1 MSSSPSDYTPRP
13 VSSRTTYALG
23 ALAVV
28 LIALIVFL
36 VYRWSSGGTTEVR
49 NNGYGSVHQAAV
61 VVSLESDAIRLGR
74 ADAPKTI
81 DIYLD
86 PLCPAC
92 GILERRYGQE
102 IAQKLD
108 EGKLAVRYLYV
119 DFLNDRSA
127 SKDYSTRAIAALQ
140 CVAEGGSGPVFAEFH
155 DTLFT
160 TRQPDE
166 GSDLGNDEL
175 ATIAAEAGATETA
188 RQCIVLHTRH
198 AAAEAAAAAAT
209 KALTEALSDKAATP
223 TVFDGDTKIDVN
235 DSEWVQ
241 HMAP

>member
-36 VYRWSSGGTTEVR
+36 VYRWSSDDTVEVR
-49 NNGYGSVHQAAV
+49 NNGYGSVRQASV
-61 VVSLESDAIRLGR
+61 VVSLESDAIHLGQ
-74 ADAPKTI
+74 ADAPTTI
-81 DIYLD
+81 DIYED

-92 GILERRYGQE
+92 GTLERRYGQE

-108 EGKLAVRYLYV
+108 EGKLAVRYLFV

-140 CVAEGGSGPVFAEFH
+140 CVAEGGSGPVFAKFR
-155 DTLFT
+155 DTLLT

-166 GSDLGNDEL
+166 GSELTNDEL
-175 ATIAAEAGATETA
+175 AAIAAEAGATETA
-188 RQCIVLHTRH
+188 HQCITLHTRR
-198 AAAEAAAAAAT
+198 AAAEAAAAEAT
-209 KALTEALSDKAATP
+209 KALTEALGGEAATP
-223 TVFDGDTKIDVN
+223 AVFDGDTKIDVN

-241 HMAP
+241 QVAP